1 MAKNPRGRH
10 HGQALDDWLVAEQEV
25 QEVLAEYFP

>member
-1 MAKNPRGRH
+1 MAENPRGRH

-25 QEVLAEYFP
+25 LAEYFP